1 MSVRGGLP
9 FRHPQCCTP
18 SSCPGAGGQ
27 ATFSHSERHF
37 LWAAPRTV
45 STDECLLRSAGHGP
59 RALPVPHAQ
68 ASSAGGPSETPLTAA
83 LGCDHDLSVCVLGK
97 VLAFTV
103 QHLIQPLYGPGT
115 HLPPTGFPQHLLSR
129 SLSLSPPPASPNPR
143 VCALHKHLCPTQP
156 LPRPGAGDPQGSL
169 GSTLQHCPEMCILGA
184 TDRGPTDPGTAT
196 SVGPGWP
203 GSPTRA

>member
-1 MSVRGGLP
+1 MP

-115 HLPPTGFPQHLLSR
+115 HLPPTGFPQHLLSQ
-129 SLSLSPPPASPNPR
+129 AGG
-143 VCALHKHLCPTQP
+143 LCV
-156 LPRPGAGDPQGSL
+156 RRACFCVSGSL
-169 GSTLQHCPEMCILGA
+169 ESHLTVMLIGSVDSLTVHMLPGQTLVGHLLSALCLGF
-184 TDRGPTDPGTAT
+184 PTIE
-196 SVGPGWP
+196 
-203 GSPTRA
+203 